1 MLGGAQLAE
10 QALRLGKIAAAV
22 EVISLVPGT
31 AHAKTIT
38 ETIDDTGDGGG
49 NLLDGPQGI
58 AVDGSGNVYRQFVF
72 WAGAVSA

>member
-1 MLGGAQLAE
+1 M
-10 QALRLGKIAAAV
+10 
-22 EVISLVPGT
+22 ISLVPGT

-58 AVDGSGNVYRQFVF
+58 AVEGSGNVYRFDVATGDEGSETTLF
-72 WAGAVSA
+72 FFYPWS